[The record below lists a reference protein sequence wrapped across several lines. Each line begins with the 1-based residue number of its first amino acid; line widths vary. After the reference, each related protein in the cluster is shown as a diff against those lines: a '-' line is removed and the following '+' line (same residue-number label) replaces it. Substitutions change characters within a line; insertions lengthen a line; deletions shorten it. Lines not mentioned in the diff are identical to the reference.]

1 MALFLSLLVCFSLL
15 LDTPSGFRF
24 HSHIVP
30 ITKLIEP
37 KRRREVSLKAAR
49 PTAPVDCE
57 VFDQTFD
64 EISLSRMK
72 STLLRS
78 LTSDPE
84 ETLVID
90 REALVSSD
98 GNKVP
103 RKLSALESGIVS
115 FLDAMGDSSRYVEWW
130 WRDEVNF

>member
-1 MALFLSLLVCFSLL
+1 MARSLSLLVCFSLL
-15 LDTPSGFRF
+15 LDTPSGFHF

-30 ITKLIEP
+30 ITKLIAP

-49 PTAPVDCE
+49 PTPVDCE

-64 EISLSRMK
+64 EISLSNMK